1 MPMPQSCHSKLA
13 DLLPYGKTL
22 PTLLFFMHPLSL
34 FSLIFSSV
42 IIAAHVLAQD
52 PVQIQF
58 QTDPL
63 VVQTG
68 TEIVFTV
75 LTQSQVLSMTWE
87 YQGQTLGLWAGG
99 TPVIN
104 PVDQFLG
111 RVTISATQLR
121 IGGAQL
127 RDRGSY
133 TVQVIPTA
141 TTGLAPNSMSGQ
153 LGVYGKR

>member
-1 MPMPQSCHSKLA
+1 
-13 DLLPYGKTL
+13 
-22 PTLLFFMHPLSL
+22 MHPLSL

-42 IIAAHVLAQD
+42 LLTAHVLAQNQ
-52 PVQIQF
+52 VQIQF

-63 VVQTG
+63 VAQTG

-75 LTQSQVLSMTWE
+75 LTQSQILSMTWE
-87 YQGQTLGLWAGG
+87 YQGQTLGLWASGAA
-99 TPVIN
+99 TIN

-127 RDRGSY
+127 RDRGNY
-133 TVQVIPTA
+133 TVLVIPFA
-141 TTGLAPNSMSGQ
+141 TTGLVQNSKSVQ
-153 LGVYGKR
+153 LRVFGKR